1 VTARP
6 NAYPVTVFLRVY
18 PSRQQYRLPREEDPG
33 ELTTA
38 LAEILGKRG
47 CVVLGYDVPDQPRC
61 NAVVLINGN
70 VVDTVELV
78 DVPDEA
84 SDT

>member
-1 VTARP
+1 VAL
-6 NAYPVTVFLRVY
+6 FLRVY
-18 PSRQQYRLPREEDPG
+18 PSRQQYRLPREQDAG
-33 ELTTA
+33 ELTAA

-47 CVVLGYDVPDQPRC
+47 CVVLGYDVPDQPRS
-61 NAVVLINGN
+61 NAIVLINGN